1 MVVLHVGV
9 VVVIVDV
16 ITAIFADAV
25 CSCYCRQRVVN
36 RSSGVVA
43 VAPAVAVVVS
53 SSSSSSSLLLLL
65 VVLVVTDEN

>member
-9 VVVIVDV
+9 VVVIADV
-16 ITAIFADAV
+16 STAMFADAV

-43 VAPAVAVVVS
+43 VAPAVYQHGFLIRS
-53 SSSSSSSLLLLL
+53 RFSCM
-65 VVLVVTDEN
+65 T